1 MIRHRSSVAIVTRR
15 YCLLDDHCLSCH
27 KLLTNSQ
34 VSSSSKQI
42 LGSLIFRARWED
54 LASVG
59 YCLEIF
65 LRFLFIGVLYS
76 SNSFDF
82 LILFFFFFFF
92 SSHPLCLVLF
102 FFLLLFLPA
111 LRYVLLSRQDVSSSK
126 IVMKGVRMKVAT
138 VERKRKR
145 TC

>member
-76 SNSFDF
+76 SYSFDF

-92 SSHPLCLVLF
+92 CHILFVLFCFFF
-102 FFLLLFLPA
+102 FFLFFPA
-111 LRYVLLSRQDVSSSK
+111 LIYVLLSRQDVSSSK